1 MSLLAVAAAQERLLS
16 KVEPLTGIESVSLHA
31 ADGRVLADDLAARLT
46 QPPFDASAMD
56 GYALRSEDAS
66 QIGRELTVIG
76 TSSAG
81 HGFSGTVGQGEAVR
95 IFTGAP
101 VPAGADVVL
110 IQEDAERLDGNRIR
124 NSFVRPAYPPA
135 RPGFRRR

>member
-1 MSLLAVAAAQERLLS
+1 VISVDDALDRIFTRIPTPLPETIPLARAHR
-16 KVEPLTGIESVSLHA
+16 
-31 ADGRVLADDLAARLT
+31 RVLTRPMIAQHT

-110 IQEDAERLDGNRIR
+110 IQEDAERLDGKVECD
-124 NSFVRPAYPPA
+124 FDTA
-135 RPGFRRR
+135 RRLFTLLTALHWKG